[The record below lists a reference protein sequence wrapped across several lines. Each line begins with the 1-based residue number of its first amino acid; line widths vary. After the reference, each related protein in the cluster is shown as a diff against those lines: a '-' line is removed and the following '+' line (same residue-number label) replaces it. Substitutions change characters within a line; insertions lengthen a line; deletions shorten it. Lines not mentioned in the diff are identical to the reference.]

1 SRSTAGAS
9 ERAAR
14 LENPQDP
21 LPGEHFTDAG
31 LGDPVVLAAR
41 QHIVEQHD
49 HGPQLA
55 GKLTHVEARQCQ
67 QVLVSEALNGA
78 QMIGTRARRQLQ
90 QRPDIG
96 AIAGEGESQRALEAI
111 AILGVSGL
119 LGRREGNE
127 RAAQLDLFAG
137 ELAAQRGGDLVD
149 GALAMAPQPLTAGL
163 APDLCR
169 RAFEIGDE
177 LIGRAAAPPRACLEL
192 AEERAAILLREEGM
206 VAAVDVVD
214 PGELFGKPC
223 LYGHTDA
230 PGGGAR
236 TGPGTGAVRTVGQAS
251 AVLNVAS

>member
-1 SRSTAGAS
+1 
-9 ERAAR
+9 
-14 LENPQDP
+14 
-21 LPGEHFTDAG
+21 
-31 LGDPVVLAAR
+31 
-41 QHIVEQHD
+41 EQHD

-230 PGGGAR
+230 PAGGVR
-236 TGPGTGAVRTVGQAS
+236 TGPGNGRRPYGWSGQRSLERRELAGPGFLRHLVVVDGRVRRTPAVHGSRVDLDLRLRVT
-251 AVLNVAS
+251 